1 MRIAIDEERTILT
14 FDRDY
19 SELIF
24 KYNLRPHKGV
34 IYLRLDTYQADE
46 SGKIIENLIHEMRL
60 DFDNTWPFWTKTDF
74 DKENIDEYNLNKPG
88 LQSIRIIIPLPPPRQ
103 GLQI

>member
-1 MRIAIDEERTILT
+1 MKFLADENFPYKSVLYLRSNGFEITSIGEENPSIQDREIMRIAIDEERTILT

-19 SELIF
+19 GELIF
-24 KYNLRPHKGV
+24 KYNLKPHKGV

-60 DFDNTWPFWTKTDF
+60 DFDNT
-74 DKENIDEYNLNKPG
+74 
-88 LQSIRIIIPLPPPRQ
+88 
-103 GLQI
+103 